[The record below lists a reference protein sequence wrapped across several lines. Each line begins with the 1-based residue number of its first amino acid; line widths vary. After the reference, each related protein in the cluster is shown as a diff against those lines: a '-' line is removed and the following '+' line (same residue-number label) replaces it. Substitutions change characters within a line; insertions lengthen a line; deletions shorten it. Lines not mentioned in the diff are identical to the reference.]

1 MFRRRFLLF
10 FSLVL
15 FIQFSNAQTKDSL
28 HKIIELPHQDT
39 IVKPPADTIL
49 RITNLNPYFSMHVD
63 SSINYKLQ
71 INKNPNNYYW
81 FLKNPP
87 AGLTI
92 DKDHGIIRV
101 KSNKSLF
108 LAGRV
113 KYDHDYTVNI
123 GVQSLLDPKD
133 KVDTSFIITFY
144 NTDVI
149 LPRVKPSVVSPVYI
163 DEGSTLNFNVL
174 CENGN
179 FPITGILFS
188 SSASISNFKMPK
200 KCEDVFEWTPPYDFV
215 HDKDSGKVKIV
226 TLNFVGTTQFNF
238 NDTARIRVIV
248 KDALNYD
255 IANQEYDSLLNGK
268 KGINRWIKDLKY
280 TFFQL
285 DKRVRKTKNT
295 RSTFDITSAT
305 STVSGTIISATDKN
319 SSAGK
324 IIPSAGVLIIP
335 IKEAAAPVKTVEQNQ
350 ANLVRSTIKR
360 LEYVMFD
367 NQITSKKD
375 PTILTKIETLKK
387 ELRQSQVQLAEVP
400 TEGASNKSDAELDK
414 YFNSPRVQKKYR
426 TKQ

>member
-1 MFRRRFLLF
+1 MHRRRILF
-10 FSLVL
+10 FISFIFLVQVS
-15 FIQFSNAQTKDSL
+15 IAQVN
-28 HKIIELPHQDT
+28 DT
-39 IVKPPADTIL
+39 IPLANDTTRLEHITKPNVDTSL
-49 RITNLNPYFSMHVD
+49 RIQNLNPYFSMHVD
-63 SSINYKLQ
+63 SSINYKLL
-71 INKNPNNYYW
+71 INKTPSNYYW
-81 FLKNPP
+81 YLKNAP
-87 AGLTI
+87 AGLTV

-108 LAGRV
+108 LSGRV
-113 KYDHDYTVNI
+113 KYDYDYTVQI
-123 GVQSLLDPKD
+123 GVQSLIDPKD

-149 LPRVKPSVVSPVYI
+149 LPRIKPSVLSPIYV
-163 DEGSTLNFNVL
+163 DEGNTINFNIL

-200 KCEDVFEWTPPYDFV
+200 KCDDVFEWTPPYDFAN
-215 HDKDSGKVKIV
+215 DKDSGKVKIV

-238 NDTARIRVIV
+238 NDTARIKVIV
-248 KDALNYD
+248 KDGLNFD
-255 IANQEYDSLLNGK
+255 LANQEYDSLLNGK

-285 DKRVRKTKNT
+285 DKRIRKTKNT
-295 RSTFDITSAT
+295 RSTFDIASAT
-305 STVSGTIISATDKN
+305 STVSGTIISTTDKN
-319 SSAGK
+319 NNAGK

-335 IKEAAAPVKTVEQNQ
+335 IKEAAAPTKTVEQNQ

-360 LEYVMFD
+360 LEYVAFD
-367 NQITSKKD
+367 NQISSKKD
-375 PTILTKIETLKK
+375 PQILAKIETLKK

-414 YFNSPRVQKKYR
+414 YFNSPKVQKKYR